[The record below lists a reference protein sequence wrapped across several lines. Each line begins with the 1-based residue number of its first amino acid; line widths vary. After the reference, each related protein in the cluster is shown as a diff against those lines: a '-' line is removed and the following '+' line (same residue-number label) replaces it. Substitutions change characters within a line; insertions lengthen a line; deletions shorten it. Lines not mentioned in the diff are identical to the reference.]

1 MKRDEFIERIREGIN
16 HGMWIADQIDEK
28 EGPTVKKM
36 KEWMSRR
43 IVEMLD
49 TMTLLDIIEVSEL
62 RELNRS
68 GKSYLYGDLWRWY
81 PEELEKREAE
91 LKRKGGQAPEVSS
104 AVDNDD
110 ERQTHSSLLSIPQE
124 EENGKLY
131 RHQKNGENGNK
142 GPDTA
147 Q

>member
-91 LKRKGGQAPEVSS
+91 LKRKGGQAVSDS
-104 AVDNDD
+104 LTVTTD
-110 ERQTHSSLLSIPQE
+110 ERTTISSPSTIPQE
-124 EENGKLY
+124 GEDGK
-131 RHQKNGENGNK
+131 
-142 GPDTA
+142 
-147 Q
+147 